1 MSEQHVAARG
11 ASPQDGSH
19 QNGLIGK
26 CLRFTRAEEL
36 RQCGLYPYFR
46 CIDSA
51 QDTEVIVAGHPMLML
66 GSNSYLGLTNH
77 PRIKERV
84 IEAVRKYGSGCA
96 GSRFLNGTLRIH
108 IELEEALAQFVGK
121 EAALAFSTGFQANL
135 GAIAGLL
142 GKDDAVIIDKTDHA
156 SIVDGCRL
164 SYGEMFRYRHN
175 DMADLQRVLE
185 DCQIPGKLI
194 VFDGVFSMEGD
205 IAPLP
210 DIVRLAERFDAAVM
224 SDDAH
229 ALGVLGATGAGT
241 GEHFGLAHKIDLIM
255 GTFSKS
261 LASVGGFIAA
271 RREVIDYLMHHARSL
286 IFSASLSPANS
297 AAVLGA
303 LEVMRDEPER
313 RQHLWEN
320 AEFFRTGLKSMGLD
334 TGGSVT
340 PIIPL
345 MVRDNMKT
353 FQLWRA
359 LNDAGLFVNA
369 VVPPAVQPSQSLLR
383 LSVMATHTH
392 AQLARALEIIE
403 KACRGV
409 GLI

>member
-1 MSEQHVAARG
+1 MADQLDVAYGVDSQGNHR
-11 ASPQDGSH
+11 
-19 QNGLIGK
+19 NGLIGK

-51 QDTEVIVAGHPMLML
+51 QDTEVTVAGQPMLML

-108 IELEEALAQFVGK
+108 IELEEALARFVGK
-121 EAALAFSTGFQANL
+121 ESALAFSTGFQANL

-142 GKDDAVIIDKTDHA
+142 GKDDVVIIDKTDHA

-164 SYGEMFRYRHN
+164 SYGEMLRYRHN
-175 DMADLQRVLE
+175 DVADLERVLE
-185 DCQIPGKLI
+185 DCQAPGKLI

-210 DIVRLAERFDAAVM
+210 DIARLAAKFGAAVM

-229 ALGVLGATGAGT
+229 ALGVIGATGAGT
-241 GEHFGLAHKIDLIM
+241 GEHFGLTDSIDLIM

-271 RREVIDYLMHHARSL
+271 RREVIDYLMHHARPL
-286 IFSASLSPANS
+286 IFSASLSPANA

-303 LEVMRDEPER
+303 LDVMAAEPER
-313 RQHLWEN
+313 RQHLREN
-320 AEFFRTGLKSMGLD
+320 ADFFRGGLNSMGLD
-334 TGGSVT
+334 TGASVT

-353 FQLWRA
+353 FELWRA
-359 LNDAGLFVNA
+359 LHDKGIFVNA

-383 LSVMATHTH
+383 LSVMATHTR
-392 AQLARALEIIE
+392 AQLERALETIQW
-403 KACRGV
+403 ACRAV